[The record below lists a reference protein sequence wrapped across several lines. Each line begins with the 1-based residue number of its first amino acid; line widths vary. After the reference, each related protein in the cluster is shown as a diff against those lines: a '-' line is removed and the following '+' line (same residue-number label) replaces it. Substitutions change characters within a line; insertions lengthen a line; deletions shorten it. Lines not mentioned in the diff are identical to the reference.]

1 MLKIR
6 TVACLIKVIN
16 NLSTLYQQ
24 SKESINTLL
33 TIYKHSPR
41 PRSRTSQ
48 DRPPFSSENLIRAP
62 VGMSRL
68 NDLTYYRSLLCLE
81 ELHFRFYLS
90 VRDGTA
96 PTFSRFKTWRV
107 NFYTNG
113 HLESKKVPSAGLEP
127 AAS

>member
-1 MLKIR
+1 MQVR
-6 TVACLIKVIN
+6 QKVIN

-24 SKESINTLL
+24 SKESINNLS
-33 TIYKHSPR
+33 TICKHSPR

-62 VGMSRL
+62 AGMSRI

-81 ELHFRFYLS
+81 ESHFRFYLA

-96 PTFSRFKTWRV
+96 PPSPGSKPGVLTFILTDIWNQRKYPRQ
-107 NFYTNG
+107 
-113 HLESKKVPSAGLEP
+113 GLNLQP
-127 AAS
+127 AD